1 MTFEQFRQEIQEKFP
16 EITPEQIE
24 QFRRMEAVYREWNS
38 KINVIS
44 RKDIDQLYRHH
55 VMHSLCI
62 AAFIKTQMPDV
73 YGTLCDKG
81 ASILAASPAYL
92 SQSCS
97 QSADSRFV
105 TPSGRK

>member
-62 AAFIKTQMPDV
+62 PH
-73 YGTLCDKG
+73 
-81 ASILAASPAYL
+81 S
-92 SQSCS
+92 
-97 QSADSRFV
+97 
-105 TPSGRK
+105 